1 MIDPSLSARDSTIR
15 ADLPAPL
22 GVDAGVVG
30 AAVAV
35 TALAVDDRLLA
46 GVCLAAHEAGE
57 LHVIKHVNAPVDC
70 ATMTQRI
77 NPD

>member
-1 MIDPSLSARDSTIR
+1 MI
-15 ADLPAPL
+15 DLPALL

-30 AAVAV
+30 ATVAV

-70 ATMTQRI
+70 ATMTQRLTPI
-77 NPD
+77 NDVNPCIAGGDVR